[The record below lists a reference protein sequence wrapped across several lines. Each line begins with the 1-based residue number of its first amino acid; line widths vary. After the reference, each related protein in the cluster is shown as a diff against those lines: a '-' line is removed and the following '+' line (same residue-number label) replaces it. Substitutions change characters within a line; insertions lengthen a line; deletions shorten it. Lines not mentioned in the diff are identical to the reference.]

1 MTFVVLIFLML
12 AFSLLA
18 MGAYRPEWLTK
29 AAYWLAAAGVV
40 ILGWINQDV
49 ITGMFQ

>member
-18 MGAYRPEWLTK
+18 LGAYRPEWLTK
-29 AAYWLAAAGVV
+29 TAIWLAAAGVIV
-40 ILGWINQDV
+40 LGWINQEA